1 MTGVSP
7 ISYAPVSIRR
17 RGSSPIQNC
26 PAGTAHIR
34 ICYKY
39 PMHLHAPSPPM
50 RGLLLRIV
58 AALTAW
64 APIRNLILW
73 KVRRD
78 AGIPRLPEP

>member
-1 MTGVSP
+1 
-7 ISYAPVSIRR
+7 
-17 RGSSPIQNC
+17 
-26 PAGTAHIR
+26 
-34 ICYKY
+34 
-39 PMHLHAPSPPM
+39 MHLPAPSPPM

-78 AGIPRLPEP
+78 AGIPQLPEP